1 MGSKVPTGVMGTA
14 ALNLV
19 LGVFFILLGLA
30 LAIYETFMS
39 DIQGSGYEDL
49 AMSAFLHIV
58 GGLFIFV
65 GTFSIILS
73 AGLLLMKDWARMYDE
88 LFFSV
93 IIIGGLIFGGFVV
106 AFLQTLIV
114 CTGIAVTIA
123 IISIVCI
130 IYLRKQHTIRMFE
143 SYDTERKRAPMEDH
157 LPKPRR
163 EVSIQSKIEATE
175 HDTTTVNVPENMM
188 LCPNCDALNLIEED
202 HCKICA
208 TELLPDSEETI
219 QRAQQMMEY
228 AENQVER
235 GRRMGVDF
243 TETETLLQGARMMID
258 ARKYRD
264 AMELIAQASKT
275 AGELIAD
282 FEVLG
287 RELKRAEEALDS
299 AASNGRDTP
308 EIEKLL
314 KLANYHKNQGE
325 YKMAIEYAKRVLTG
339 LSEN

>member
-1 MGSKVPTGVMGTA
+1 MGSKVPSGVMGTA

-19 LGVFFILLGLA
+19 LGVFFVLLGLA

-65 GTFSIILS
+65 GAFSIILS
-73 AGLLLMKDWARMYDE
+73 AGLMLMKDWARMYDE
-88 LFFSV
+88 VYFTV
-93 IIIGGLIFGGFVV
+93 IFFGGFIVV
-106 AFLQTLIV
+106 FINVLLI
-114 CTGIAVTIA
+114 CSIIALSVS

-143 SYDTERKRAPMEDH
+143 TYDTERKRAPVKDD
-157 LPKPRR
+157 LPKPIR

-188 LCPNCDALNLIEED
+188 LCPNCDALNLLEED
-202 HCKICA
+202 HCKVCA
-208 TELLPDSEETI
+208 TELHPDSEETI

-264 AMELIAQASKT
+264 AMGLIAQASKT

-314 KLANYHKNQGE
+314 KLANYHKSQGE
-325 YKMAIEYAKRVLTG
+325 YKMAIEYAKRVLTA

>member
-88 LFFSV
+88 VYFTV
-93 IIIGGLIFGGFVV
+93 IFFGGFIVV
-106 AFLQTLIV
+106 FINVLLI
-114 CTGIAVTIA
+114 CSIIALSVSIV
-123 IISIVCI
+123 SIVCI

-143 SYDTERKRAPMEDH
+143 SHETEMKRAPMEDD

-299 AASNGRDTP
+299 ATSNGRDTP

-325 YKMAIEYAKRVLTG
+325 YKMAIEYAKRVLTA